1 MSRNGQILWKIMK
14 KKINK
19 NKNIAKYLCKKIKEL
34 IEKSSNER
42 KNK

>member
-19 NKNIAKYLCKKIKEL
+19 NIAKYLCKEIKEF
-34 IEKSSNER
+34 IEKSSSKR